1 MHSEKVVFQNALDE
15 SIVSMN
21 NSSILIGVQEN
32 SQKEQLDQLS
42 AENFQLRQQ
51 NLELNQRLSGL

>member
-32 SQKEQLDQLS
+32 SQKE
-42 AENFQLRQQ
+42 
-51 NLELNQRLSGL
+51 